1 MESPKIET
9 SIDLLAQLSEDD
21 WRKIAAANMQLGGE
35 EEAVALGDVERV
47 IRTNEIE
54 GERVRIIGYAL
65 AEDGSYDLQAVE
77 GVADMVASLEI
88 DPDNPA
94 PFATYTNEMAALC
107 VRSARDNVASD
118 YYLIIIFR
126 WIDRR

>member
-9 SIDLLAQLSEDD
+9 SIDLLGQLSEDD
-21 WRKIAAANMQLGGE
+21 WQEIAAANLQLGGE

-47 IRTNEIE
+47 IRTDEIE

-77 GVADMVASLEI
+77 GVAGMVVSLEI
-88 DPDNPA
+88 DPDNPS
-94 PFATYTNEMAALC
+94 PLHQ
-107 VRSARDNVASD
+107 
-118 YYLIIIFR
+118 
-126 WIDRR
+126 